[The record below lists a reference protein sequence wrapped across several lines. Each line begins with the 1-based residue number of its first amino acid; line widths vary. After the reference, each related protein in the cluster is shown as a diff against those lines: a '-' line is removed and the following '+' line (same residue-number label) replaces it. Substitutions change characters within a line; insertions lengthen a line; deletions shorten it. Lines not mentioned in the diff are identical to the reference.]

1 MITRLA
7 DAQQIRAQWPR
18 LLAQGWRDPQT
29 LLRALQLDPGLVSGC
44 QAAALQFPLWAPLPF
59 VARIQPGD
67 AADPLLRQVL
77 PQVLELDPGPVGYGS
92 DPTGDQAATPCAGV
106 VHKYQ
111 GRALVLASGRCAIH
125 CRYCFRRYYPYPP
138 SLAEPAQQQRVV
150 DYLERHEAIEEVILS
165 GGDPLVLPDHH
176 LARFVKR
183 LERIRHLQRLR
194 IHTRLP
200 VVLPQR
206 VDAALLAWLGAG
218 RLQRIM
224 VVHINHPREIDAQ
237 VAEAFTALQT
247 VGVRLYNQSVLLRG
261 VNDRAEVLISL
272 SKALFAYRVE
282 PYYLHLLDRVRGS
295 AHFEV
300 GLDEA
305 RTLLESLA
313 RNLPG
318 YLVPRLVK
326 DISGQLS
333 KTMICRDHFV

>member
-29 LLRALQLDPGLVSGC
+29 LLRALQLDPDLLHGT
-44 QAAALQFPLWAPLPF
+44 QAAAARFPLWVPEPF
-59 VARIQPGD
+59 VARIQLGD
-67 AADPLLRQVL
+67 PADPLLRQVL
-77 PQVLELDPGPVGYGS
+77 PQALELDPGPVGYET

-106 VHKYQ
+106 VQKYQ
-111 GRALVLASGRCAIH
+111 GRALLLATGRCAMH

-138 SLAEPAQQQRVV
+138 SLVEPEQQRRVL
-150 DYLERHEAIEEVILS
+150 DYLQQHEAIEEVILS

-194 IHTRLP
+194 IHTRVP

-218 RLQRIM
+218 RLERMM
-224 VVHINHPREIDAQ
+224 VLHINHAREMDAP
-237 VAEAFTALQT
+237 VATALADLHA

-261 VNDRAEVLISL
+261 VNDRADVLMNL
-272 SKALFAYRVE
+272 SKTLFAHRVE

-300 GLDEA
+300 SVDEA
-305 RTLLESLA
+305 RSLLDILA
-313 RNLPG
+313 RELPG

-326 DISGQLS
+326 DIQGQSS
-333 KTMICRDHFV
+333 KTMICRTHFV